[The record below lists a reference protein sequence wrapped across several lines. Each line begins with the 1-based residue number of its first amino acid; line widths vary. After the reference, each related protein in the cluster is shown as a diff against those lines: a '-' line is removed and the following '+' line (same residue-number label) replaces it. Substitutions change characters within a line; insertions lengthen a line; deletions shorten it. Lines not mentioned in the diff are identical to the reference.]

1 MATSV
6 EKVDWTVQNIM
17 WKEKLYPSSLDIDSA
32 NLLHGSRDQ
41 ARPATAALQVEVFA
55 ALHAGV
61 YNQNH
66 NLRMKSC
73 SVFWEQGEAEEI
85 HVSVPLVC
93 WNKYNLLPIPK
104 HISLS

>member
-17 WKEKLYPSSLDIDSA
+17 WKEMQYPSSLDIDSA

-41 ARPATAALQVEVFA
+41 TRPATAALQAEVFA
-55 ALHAGV
+55 ALCAGV

-66 NLRMKSC
+66 NLKMKSC
-73 SVFWEQGEAEEI
+73 MWCVLGAGRGRGDISA
-85 HVSVPLVC
+85 SS
-93 WNKYNLLPIPK
+93 LLE
-104 HISLS
+104 